1 MPSRSLSISVSID
14 SIIQLWPGIPLSNA
28 KLAVRPPAQ
37 LGLSIARIS
46 GGTPCILSCFPT
58 EKPPATSRRICFA
71 LASGLGDAPYLRSY
85 PVFKHLL
92 VDDDVRKG
100 RRGYPQP
107 RPRIVVMPSGQ
118 VFWQENG
125 KVPCDQCRGQTLSKE
140 ANYQANYQ
148 EVSAMSLG
156 RQMGVSNWPRSHW
169 PGPVSQQSQSC
180 ALCCCRTF
188 IGFGPCLLVRLEI

>member
-1 MPSRSLSISVSID
+1 MARGNKSRWRNPLVRTEPGYQVCKVIGIFLPSRSLSISVSID

-58 EKPPATSRRICFA
+58 EKPPATSRRICFS
-71 LASGLGDAPYLRSY
+71 LASDLGDAPYLRSF

-100 RRGYPQP
+100 TPWISSAPTPHRSDAVGPGFLARK
-107 RPRIVVMPSGQ
+107 
-118 VFWQENG
+118 W
-125 KVPCDQCRGQTLSKE
+125 K
-140 ANYQANYQ
+140 
-148 EVSAMSLG
+148 SAM
-156 RQMGVSNWPRSHW
+156 
-169 PGPVSQQSQSC
+169 
-180 ALCCCRTF
+180 
-188 IGFGPCLLVRLEI
+188 